1 MDDLFRLHPQRMLN
15 FFRRSIAL
23 GGFTGTCLAV
33 PGICLLFLAGKETDP
48 SKVSACD
55 IVLIMFHVVRVFL
68 YLIQVPMRIR
78 LFCYLSFREARP
90 RRRAVVDRL
99 TGMVQSHM
107 WRINHKASICL
118 QTLYFMAMIFL
129 IGWPSCRAEEAAGL
143 AYRWWLYALLV
154 ANLCVF
160 GLHMAFSC
168 CWFAKLEA
176 DEQALFDQQLEQLIM
191 NGDAGA
197 TGTARADRLGV
208 DLDAHSYIVVYE
220 PPPPQQQQEP
230 EQEQEQ
236 EHQEQQGSPSVRSTQ
251 CMICFSDYQAGDR
264 VRLLRCTHDGHAA
277 CLDPWLL
284 ARKPQCPLCSKDVDD
299 PALGPLL
306 PGNASPAPA
315 NANTT
320 GTALPQHG
328 LDSHNEEKLD

>member
-1 MDDLFRLHPQRMLN
+1 MDDLFRLHPQRMLD

-23 GGFTGTCLAV
+23 GGFTGTCLAL
-33 PGICLLFLAGKETDP
+33 PGIYLLFLTGKETEP
-48 SKVSACD
+48 SKVGACD
-55 IVLIMFHVVRVFL
+55 IVLIMFHAVRVLL

-78 LFCYLSFREARP
+78 LFRYLSFTEPRP

-118 QTLYFMAMIFL
+118 QTLYFCAMIFL
-129 IGWPSCRAEEAAGL
+129 VGWPSCRAAEPAGL

-160 GLHMAFSC
+160 GIHMAFSC

-176 DEQALFDQQLEQLIM
+176 DEQALFDQQLEQLMM
-191 NGDAGA
+191 NGGDAAAAGS
-197 TGTARADRLGV
+197 ARADRLAI
-208 DLDAHSYIVVYE
+208 DLDAHTYVISYE
-220 PPPPQQQQEP
+220 QDQQQDE
-230 EQEQEQ
+230 EQERQDEEEQ
-236 EHQEQQGSPSVRSTQ
+236 ERQHQSVRSTQ

-306 PGNASPAPA
+306 PGTRSAAPGVASSGA
-315 NANTT
+315 T
-320 GTALPQHG
+320 GTALSPRGHPT
-328 LDSHNEEKLD
+328 DDEKLD